1 MISWYFMVYICI
13 LQCIRK
19 SCTSI
24 PYFICNDSYHESP
37 ENTQNWFITSLH
49 DGCLLQPGLCP
60 ANSNYIYSISD
71 STPVVQLG
79 LGIRLLYKSGF
90 FARLDANYNR
100 FKTEFS
106 LDGYTP
112 QYLLLAGFI
121 YNEKMII
128 RLLAGQNWQLF
139 NRKGWSF
146 DLYGYAGPSLAF
158 EMGKNF
164 SRTNYLERGGVLGT
178 SAAALKVQPTPGFSF
193 GLGTSIQWHEKVS
206 LFLEI
211 SGNRPMY
218 QVENVLTPEI
228 AYRQFYLTLGLGYRI
243 FRRATY

>member
-1 MISWYFMVYICI
+1 MKVQKTLKIGLLLLCMTAAFCSQAFAQQIQIQGSSSLVMG
-13 LQCIRK
+13 LTRFK
-19 SCTSI
+19 
-24 PYFICNDSYHESP
+24 P
-37 ENTQNWFITSLH
+37 ET
-49 DGCLLQPGLCP
+49 PGDH
-60 ANSNYIYSISD
+60 YIYSISD